1 MDPGAYTIVGSA
13 LLQQRRLEIL
23 ANNLAQANTVGYKTE
38 IPTFKTVK
46 NTLSLEEFPRLEDV
60 AEQMEWRGTH
70 IDFRQGFVKKT
81 GNNLDVALNGP
92 GFFVVRAPE
101 GERYTRA
108 GDFTLDKDGQIVTKE
123 GWLVLG
129 TGGEGI
135 RIQTSALAQG
145 GIIINSDGEVRVGGQ
160 LSGKF
165 NVVDFAKPYRLER
178 RGSSTYV
185 PIDPEAQPQ
194 AVESPQITQRSLE
207 VSNVS
212 AITEMVNLIE
222 VARLYEIYQKILQS
236 FDEVDA
242 IAINEI
248 V

>member
-13 LLQQRRLEIL
+13 LLQQRRLEVL
-23 ANNLAQANTVGYKTE
+23 SNNLAQANTVGYKTE
-38 IPTFKTVK
+38 IPTFKTVS
-46 NTLSLEEFPRLEDV
+46 NELSLEEFPLLESV
-60 AEQMEWRGTH
+60 AEQMEWRGTY
-70 IDFRQGFVKKT
+70 IDFRQGTVKKT

-92 GFFVVRAPE
+92 GFFVVSAPE

-108 GDFTLDKDGQIVTKE
+108 GNFTLDKDGQIVTKE
-123 GWLVLG
+123 GWPVLG
-129 TGGEGI
+129 TGGAAI
-135 RIQTSALAQG
+135 RVETATLAQG
-145 GIIINSDGEVRVGGQ
+145 EIVITSDGEVRVGVQ
-160 LSGKF
+160 LSGKL
-165 NVVDFAKPYRLER
+165 NVVDFAKPYFLER

-185 PIDPEAQPQ
+185 PINPEAQPQ
-194 AVESPQITQRSLE
+194 TVESPQITQRSLE

-212 AITEMVNLIE
+212 PISEMVNLIE

-242 IAINEI
+242 TAINEI